1 MSRLLLKSCVV
12 SMALIAFSGMASA
25 ANLLDQI
32 RKAGTLAVGTEM
44 QFAPYD
50 FKINND
56 HTGYNKDLYEEIAKE
71 LGVKVTF
78 ADLPWPSVLPGLTAG
93 KFDMVGGPVTYTAER
108 AKSYAFT
115 SPIDRVAT
123 TLLRRADD
131 KEMAHI
137 SDIKGKVVGGMRG
150 DRTLEALKA
159 IAKQYGA
166 KEVREYLD
174 SSQAYADLAAGRISA
189 VSNQNSNNGYTAAQ
203 RPDVFAVVPGSF
215 GELGYV
221 SFVARADEDS
231 KPLVAAVDAAL
242 ATMKRDGRLAAFQ
255 RKWLGAAI
263 DLPVEAAPSGQ

>member
-1 MSRLLLKSCVV
+1 MSRLLVKSCVL
-12 SMALIAFSGMASA
+12 SMAIIVVSGIASA
-25 ANLLDQI
+25 ADLLDQV
-32 RKAGTLAVGTEM
+32 RARGTLAVGTEM

-50 FKINND
+50 FKINNE
-56 HTGYNKDLYEEIAKE
+56 HTGYNKDLYEQIAKE

-78 ADLPWPSVLPGLTAG
+78 ADLPWPSVLPGLSAG

-115 SPIDRVAT
+115 SPIDLVAT

-131 KEMAHI
+131 KEMTQI

-150 DRTLEALKA
+150 DRTLGELKV

-166 KEVREYLD
+166 EEVREYIS

-203 RPDVFAVVPGSF
+203 RPEVFAVVPGSF
-215 GELGYV
+215 GEAGYV
-221 SFVARADEDS
+221 AFVARVDEDS
-231 KPLVAAVDAAL
+231 KPLVAAVDDAL
-242 ATMKRDGRLAAFQ
+242 AKMKRDGRLAALQ
-255 RKWLGAAI
+255 KKWLGAAV
-263 DLPVEAAPSGQ
+263 DLPATVDPVDQ